1 MKLRE
6 YIGPSALEAVL
17 ELAPGEISEPVRSG
31 MGVHLLRLIDATPA
45 TQPSFEEIEPQIRS
59 EWVRRAGDRALRD
72 YLDQLRAD
80 GDVQILNAQ
89 AELIAHQLSRVRSK
103 HPPKGPPPAAAT
115 ATLGSPG
122 T

>member
-1 MKLRE
+1 MVFSGHDSGHVSGCQWPGGQLP

-80 GDVQILNAQ
+80 GDVQILT
-89 AELIAHQLSRVRSK
+89 
-103 HPPKGPPPAAAT
+103 PKQ
-115 ATLGSPG
+115 S
-122 T
+122 